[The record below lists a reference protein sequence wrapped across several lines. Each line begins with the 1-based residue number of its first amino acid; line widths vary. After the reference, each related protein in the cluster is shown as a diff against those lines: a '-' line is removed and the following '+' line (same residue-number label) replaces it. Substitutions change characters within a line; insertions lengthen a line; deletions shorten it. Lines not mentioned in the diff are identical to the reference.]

1 MPSLKALFTHRDG
14 VRAATCGSSRLRRL
28 GRFLLFAALAAAVLL
43 LPLPFAWNSRIDN
56 SVVIGVAPERVFD
69 YVTTPGNWPQWHPSS
84 LAVRGATNHSA
95 RPGET
100 ATEDFIVAGRRGTVV
115 WRVRERDAPRR
126 WVIEGR
132 GEDDGVA
139 GATLAKISYTLTP
152 DGSGTRFR
160 RELVYPAPNLL
171 FLALNATFIQ
181 SRVEAESAQAVAQ
194 LKAVL
199 ERGATPSGAMP

>member
-1 MPSLKALFTHRDG
+1 MPSLNVLFTRRDG
-14 VRAATCGSSRLRRL
+14 ARADAHGSSRLRRL
-28 GRFLLFAALAAAVLL
+28 GRFLLFAALAVAVLL
-43 LPLPFAWNSRIDN
+43 LPLPFTWNTRIDN
-56 SVVIGVAPERVFD
+56 TVVISVAPEQVFD

-84 LAVRGATNHSA
+84 LAVRGATDHSA

-100 ATEDFIVAGRRGTVV
+100 ATEDFIVAGRRGTLV
-115 WRVRERDAPRR
+115 WRVSERDAPRR
-126 WVIEGR
+126 WVIEGH
-132 GEDDGVA
+132 GDDDGVA

-152 DGSGTRFR
+152 DSSGTRFR

-171 FLALNATFIQ
+171 FLALNAAFIH

-199 ERGATPSGAMP
+199 ERGAAPSGTSP

>member
-1 MPSLKALFTHRDG
+1 MSSLNALFTRRD
-14 VRAATCGSSRLRRL
+14 RARAGSHGPSRLRRL
-28 GRFLLFAALAAAVLL
+28 GRVLLFATLAVAVLL
-43 LPLPFAWNSRIDN
+43 LPLPIKLTSRIDN
-56 SVVIGVAPERVFD
+56 TVVIGVAPERVFD

-84 LAVRGATNHSA
+84 LAVRGTTDHSA

-115 WRVRERDAPRR
+115 WRVSERDAPRR
-126 WVIEGR
+126 WVIEGH

-139 GATLAKISYTLTP
+139 GATLASISYTLTP
-152 DGSGTRFR
+152 DGNGTRFR

-171 FLALNATFIQ
+171 FLALNAVFIR

-199 ERGATPSGAMP
+199 ERGAIPLGTSP